1 MDDNIYQ
8 STVYIHLGKPLM
20 ANRDQQCGTGDI
32 LILKIEAKLH
42 QTLLKW
48 RETLTLICSSTVK
61 TNHLHVTRY
70 NGKGRKKTKHENIF
84 FS

>member
-8 STVYIHLGKPLM
+8 STVYIRLGKPLI
-20 ANRDQQCGTGDI
+20 ANRDQQCGTEEI

-61 TNHLHVTRY
+61 TNHLHVTGY
-70 NGKGRKKTKHENIF
+70 DGKGREKNQT
-84 FS
+84 